1 MQFLCISVCSLFL
14 QKPGSSVGK
23 TTESTREKP
32 ISFFSLCSEDSL
44 VYSGDAFSY
53 FSRTGVSF
61 NFPAAMCPR
70 PVTMSVEVIHD
81 DYILPPGY
89 EEMPIVSDMY
99 KITASDELPVPVTLE
114 IEHCALVEEEESLV
128 YIVAH
133 GPPPYRFNLLPG
145 GHFSIGRTY
154 GEIELKQFSIFAI
167 LAQKLGWRLSLS
179 VQLFYHKDN
188 AATFVATK
196 NTQSLIRAV
205 RREFADTV
213 PGSSNSIVCDYT
225 TEAITLTIPD
235 ESPARWTVVP
245 DFDPPQILT
254 RLIREYREGKTP
266 PSIKLNMKWKGDGE
280 PKEEELKI
288 KVRGCSINSF
298 TLFCKPS
305 TTSCVSPHHQSP
317 QQSLVHQPTVPP
329 SPISLASSNLPSEPH
344 TQREP
349 HVSPEQPSANSLTI
363 SAESRAHQSL
373 VHQPTTPQSP
383 LSLASS
389 NLPSEP
395 HTPRES
401 HVSPE
406 QPSAS
411 SLSTMSPESRALR
424 RSNTIFTRGVDP
436 ENLVTVLYSNFLLTP
451 EEKART
457 MQQTLTVSQK
467 LEEIFQIMERRVS
480 TTPGNFHK
488 MIQVLKAEPATKAVG
503 EKIQGIY
510 N

>member
-1 MQFLCISVCSLFL
+1 
-14 QKPGSSVGK
+14 
-23 TTESTREKP
+23 
-32 ISFFSLCSEDSL
+32 
-44 VYSGDAFSY
+44 
-53 FSRTGVSF
+53 
-61 NFPAAMCPR
+61 MCPR
-70 PVTMSVEVIHD
+70 PVKISVQVVND
-81 DYILPPGY
+81 DYILPPGF

-99 KITASDELPVPVTLE
+99 IITASDELPVPVTLR

-128 YIVAH
+128 YIAAH

-145 GHFSIGRTY
+145 GHFPIGRAY
-154 GEIELKQFSIFAI
+154 GEIELKRFSLFAI
-167 LAQKLGWRLSLS
+167 LAQKLGWRMSLS
-179 VQLFYHKDN
+179 VQVFYHKDN

-196 NTQSLIRAV
+196 NTQSLIQAV
-205 RREFADTV
+205 KKEFADTV

-235 ESPARWTVVP
+235 ESQVGWKVVP

-254 RLIREYREGKTP
+254 RLIREYKEGKTP
-266 PSIKLNMKWKGDGE
+266 PSIKLNMKWKGAGE
-280 PKEEELKI
+280 PKEDELKI

-305 TTSCVSPHHQSP
+305 TTSCVSPHHQLP

-329 SPISLASSNLPSEPH
+329 SPLSLASPNMLSEPH
-344 TQREP
+344 TQRES
-349 HVSPEQPSANSLTI
+349 HVSPEQPSASSLTI

-373 VHQPTTPQSP
+373 VHQPTPQSP

-395 HTPRES
+395 HTPREP
-401 HVSPE
+401 HASPE

-424 RSNTIFTRGVDP
+424 RSNTVFTRGVDP

-451 EEKART
+451 EEKARA

-480 TTPGNFHK
+480 TTPENFHT
-488 MIQVLKAEPATKAVG
+488 MIRVLKAEPATKAVG
-503 EKIQGIY
+503 EKIQGTTSLQ